1 MTVMPDHELV
11 AELARL
17 PERLAA
23 LLAGRGEEELRHR
36 PAPDAWS
43 AKEIACHL
51 RDVAR
56 ISHERLFL
64 AATHERPFLP
74 AFDEAR
80 LARDADYQ
88 NADTSRIVPETR
100 SWREETVALL
110 TELPPEGWQ
119 RTAVH
124 EELGEVSVR
133 DMATRMV
140 RHEAEHLRD
149 LAALLGATPV

>member
-17 PERLAA
+17 PERLEV
-23 LLAGRGEEELRHR
+23 LLAGRGEEELRRR

-51 RDVAR
+51 RDAAR
-56 ISHERLFL
+56 IYHERLFL

-110 TELPPEGWQ
+110 AELAPEGWR
-119 RTAVH
+119 RTAGH
-124 EELGEVSVR
+124 GEGGEITG
-133 DMATRMV
+133 AAMV
-140 RHEAEHLRD
+140 AGMGGQGAERLRG
-149 LAALLGATPV
+149 LAALLGTRPV

>member
-1 MTVMPDHELV
+1 MAESREDLV
-11 AELARL
+11 TELARL
-17 PERLAA
+17 PERLEA
-23 LLAGRGEEELRHR
+23 LLAGRREEELHRR

-51 RDVAR
+51 RDAAR
-56 ISHERLFL
+56 IYHERLFL

-80 LARDADYQ
+80 LAREADYQ
-88 NADTSRIVPETR
+88 SAETACIVPETR

-110 TELPPEGWQ
+110 AGLPLEGWQ

-124 EELGEVSVR
+124 EELGEVTVA
-133 DMATRMV
+133 DMVARMV

-149 LAALLGATPV
+149 LAALLGATRG